1 MAKIDL
7 YKRWELIVREL
18 KKNPLSYEELSEK
31 LNSHPEMDQEE
42 LKFSLRTFP
51 RDIVGIAK
59 NFNIIIEYNRG
70 QKVYEIT
77 SEYHEPKHER
87 LMEAYSI
94 LNVLNQSNSQNDII
108 FLDDKKSKGTDHFNG
123 IIHAIKNKLIIE
135 FLHHSYWNNEI
146 KDRECLPIAIKE
158 AQNRWYLFA
167 YDALEKKFK
176 IYGLDRISDFTLTTK
191 SYKNAPSINITD
203 YFKDAYGIVTTEEAV
218 KVTIAFDISQI
229 NYVRSLPF
237 HPSQKITKETKTTF
251 WIELFIQPTY
261 DFRMELLKYG
271 NLCEVIEPVDF
282 RSQMREIFVKGVK
295 RYRK

>member
-18 KKNPLSYEELSEK
+18 KKKPLSYSGLSEK
-31 LNSHPEMDQEE
+31 LNSHPEIEQDE

-51 RDIVGIAK
+51 RDLEAIAK

-70 QKVYEIT
+70 NKVYEIV
-77 SEYHEPKHER
+77 EDYHETKHER

-94 LNVLNQSNSQNDII
+94 LNVLHQSNNEKEII
-108 FLDDKKSKGTDHFNG
+108 FLDDKKSKGTDNFNG

-146 KDRECLPIAIKE
+146 KERKCLPVAIKE

-167 YDALEKKFK
+167 YDLLENKFRT
-176 IYGLDRISDFTLTTK
+176 YGLDRISNFVLTTK
-191 SYKNAPSINITD
+191 SYKNTPSINITD

-218 KVTIAFDISQI
+218 KVVIAFDISQI
-229 NYVRSLPF
+229 NYVKTLPF
-237 HPSQKITKETKTTF
+237 HPSQKITRETKTTF
-251 WIELFIQPTY
+251 EIELFIQPTY

-271 NLCEVIEPVDF
+271 NLCEVIEPKEF
-282 RSQMREIFVKGVK
+282 REQMREIFVKGTK
-295 RYRK
+295 RYKK